1 MMSWCNNTA
10 VTMSTKSV
18 SFKESEFVKRRIYVI
33 KPTNE
38 HGKQQT
44 LLNT

>member
-33 KPTNE
+33 KQLMNME
-38 HGKQQT
+38 NNKHF
-44 LLNT
+44 